1 MRWSQALC
9 QSRLQYSFPTGLHLV
24 SVWVRILS
32 PLLLVEPPSLCE
44 VGDRGVKD
52 ILVRASIK
60 VDISDY
66 SFLLQIRKRLMVSDK
81 GHLEWKKMYFK
92 LSRCYPHREE
102 YSDTLHFCT
111 HCHILFWKVVCF
123 FSLFILCTWSKWT
136 WNLLIKLHFEDE
148 TEAKCNIDCCVSF
161 FSLSQDTNHPCT
173 ANNPESCTMSL
184 SPQDFINLFNFW
196 YQNKS
201 RWTDCTYCT

>member
-1 MRWSQALC
+1 M
-9 QSRLQYSFPTGLHLV
+9 QYSFPTGLHLV
-24 SVWVRILS
+24 SVWLRILS
-32 PLLLVEPPSLCE
+32 PLTLVESPSLCE

-52 ILVRASIK
+52 ILMWAWIK

-66 SFLLQIRKRLMVSDK
+66 FSLPGLCLKVCVPLLFLLLQIRKRLMVSDK

-123 FSLFILCTWSKWT
+123 SHFYTLR
-136 WNLLIKLHFEDE
+136 LIKVDVKPARKAAL
-148 TEAKCNIDCCVSF
+148 
-161 FSLSQDTNHPCT
+161 
-173 ANNPESCTMSL
+173 
-184 SPQDFINLFNFW
+184 
-196 YQNKS
+196 
-201 RWTDCTYCT
+201 